1 MRTLIPFLQALRP
14 FWPEYTIGVAF
25 LLAILFGLLRSR
37 KKRKQAEKEW
47 NDVIKFYERSG
58 YYGSR

>member
-14 FWPEYTIGVAF
+14 FWWQYTVGVAF
-25 LLAILFGLLRSR
+25 LLAVFIGLFRSR

-47 NDVIKFYERSG
+47 DDVIKFYERSG
-58 YYGSR
+58 YGSR